1 MVVKSKPRYI
11 IIRQE
16 LQESITML
24 SQELMEVTTM
34 KTDLEED
41 IEQKETLIENLL
53 KNELVKQQSSL

>member
-1 MVVKSKPRYI
+1 MVAKSKPRYI

-24 SQELMEVTTM
+24 SQELIEVTAM

>member
-1 MVVKSKPRYI
+1 
-11 IIRQE
+11 
-16 LQESITML
+16 ML